1 MTYAEAAAILTG
13 PGGPFELAKEVV
25 NGRTVNVFKARERS
39 MREKVANAAAHGDK
53 EFLVDGDTRISFK
66 EFAQLTWGAAHA
78 LTHEFGAQRG
88 DRIAIL
94 SYNRAEWLVA
104 LFGAASA
111 GACSVGLNGWW
122 ATEEI
127 LYGLNDSGARYLIV
141 DGLLFDRVKPI
152 LDQVKTL
159 ETVFYIGANPPPG
172 TVPIQRLLQRRSD
185 PPTTPIAEDD
195 PFVILYTSGTTGRSK
210 GCITTHRGTIAQVQ
224 GIAYARAL
232 FVLRETARTG
242 VTPPPPAAPAQLLT
256 SPLFHVAG
264 LHSNVCAAFGA
275 ASKLVFG
282 PPKFD
287 PEITLQL
294 IEREKISTWT
304 AIPTLLSRLLDY
316 PGLQNHDLSSLVGLS
331 TGGAPTA
338 PETIDRA
345 NALLKTKPRLST
357 SYGLTEVHGMATIIG
372 GDDYQTHKNSVG
384 RPTPVVE
391 VRIVDDDG
399 RDLPIGKPGQI
410 LLGGPTLTPGYWQRP
425 RETAQTIIDGWLHTG
440 DIGYFDD
447 EGFLYISDR
456 AKDMI
461 IRGGENVYCVEI
473 ENCLAEHP
481 EIIEAGVIGVPDRDL
496 GERVKAFV
504 LRKPGSQLTAADTQ
518 AHVARRLARFKVPS
532 EIEFLNEPL
541 PRNPAGKILK
551 NVLRKTGSVSFPPD
565 SHL

>member
-1 MTYAEAAAILTG
+1 
-13 PGGPFELAKEVV
+13 
-25 NGRTVNVFKARERS
+25 
-39 MREKVANAAAHGDK
+39 
-53 EFLVDGDTRISFK
+53 
-66 EFAQLTWGAAHA
+66 
-78 LTHEFGAQRG
+78 
-88 DRIAIL
+88 
-94 SYNRAEWLVA
+94 
-104 LFGAASA
+104 
-111 GACSVGLNGWW
+111 
-122 ATEEI
+122 
-127 LYGLNDSGARYLIV
+127 
-141 DGLLFDRVKPI
+141 
-152 LDQVKTL
+152 
-159 ETVFYIGANPPPG
+159 
-172 TVPIQRLLQRRSD
+172 
-185 PPTTPIAEDD
+185 
-195 PFVILYTSGTTGRSK
+195 
-210 GCITTHRGTIAQVQ
+210 
-224 GIAYARAL
+224 
-232 FVLRETARTG
+232 
-242 VTPPPPAAPAQLLT
+242 
-256 SPLFHVAG
+256 
-264 LHSNVCAAFGA
+264 
-275 ASKLVFG
+275 
-282 PPKFD
+282 
-287 PEITLQL
+287 
-294 IEREKISTWT
+294 
-304 AIPTLLSRLLDY
+304 
-316 PGLQNHDLSSLVGLS
+316 LS

-391 VRIVDDDG
+391 VRIVDEDG
-399 RDLPIGKPGQI
+399 RDLPVGKPGQI